1 LFAALFFG
9 GPSLSLHEEE
19 MTIAREALQDLHVK
33 YTEMRR
39 LRILAIESPTTD
51 PRQNMADLAARF
63 PGALREIDEL
73 PLDAIDRKL
82 SDLAL
87 AITDASQVA
96 PWMKATAR
104 FHELTRGVL
113 AVKRWLAGKKQI
125 DDAVRAEFETI
136 ARELP
141 YAADVVVWQS
151 DLEAIASPPRGKVTD
166 LVFARIARE
175 LSIDESDARRLVFK

>member
-1 LFAALFFG
+1 
-9 GPSLSLHEEE
+9 
-19 MTIAREALQDLHVK
+19 MTIGREALQDLHVK
-33 YTEMRR
+33 YMEMRR

-51 PRQNMADLAARF
+51 PRQSMADLAARF

-82 SDLAL
+82 KDLAR
-87 AITDASQVA
+87 AIDGDAQIA

-125 DDAVRAEFETI
+125 DAAIRAELEKV
-136 ARELP
+136 ARDLP
-141 YAADVVVWQS
+141 YAADVAVWIG
-151 DLEAIASPPRGKVTD
+151 DLEAIANPPRGRVTD
-166 LVFARIARE
+166 LVFARIASE
-175 LSIDESDARRLVFK
+175 LAIDESAARRLVFK